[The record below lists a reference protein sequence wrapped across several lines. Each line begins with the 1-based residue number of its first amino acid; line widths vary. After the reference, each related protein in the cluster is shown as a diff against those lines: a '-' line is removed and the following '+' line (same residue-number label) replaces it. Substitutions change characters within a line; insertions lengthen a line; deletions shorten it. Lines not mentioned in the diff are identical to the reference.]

1 MVSTWSNYNGVEEL
15 KGQKIPILR
24 CKEIADTV
32 KNQNN
37 GNGVVAYGY
46 GKKSNELKEKEL
58 RKVLFLTVL
67 ALPFETLLYKKKNK
81 QPKLIEYLLLNSLK
95 ATTKNLHNVQILL
108 KLD

>member
-1 MVSTWSNYNGVEEL
+1 MA
-15 KGQKIPILR
+15 KKIPILR

-58 RKVLFLTVL
+58 R
-67 ALPFETLLYKKKNK
+67 N
-81 QPKLIEYLLLNSLK
+81 
-95 ATTKNLHNVQILL
+95 
-108 KLD
+108 